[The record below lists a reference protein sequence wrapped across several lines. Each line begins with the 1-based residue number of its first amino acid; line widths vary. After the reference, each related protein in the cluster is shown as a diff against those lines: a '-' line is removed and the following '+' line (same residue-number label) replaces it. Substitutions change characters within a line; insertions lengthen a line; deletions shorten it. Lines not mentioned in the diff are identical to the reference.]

1 VRVSDPGRRA
11 ATLLG
16 LASVL
21 ALCVTAG
28 VAVAGEAE
36 RPASQVDSFVVELRA
51 AAKLAAQAKTSTGWL
66 AANNAKRCAQVEPA
80 AAKLAAAADAAKAI
94 FERYRKTKSR
104 YGLQEEI
111 QRITE
116 IALDLREARGS
127 LGNVAGETYKPTGA
141 DEEAALKQVGIFR
154 TVIALELEDRLE
166 IEGLADVLTSQSF
179 REVKNKVVS
188 ELERRLRKRAEQ
200 ELKRLTGLGIRL
212 NVPLK
217 EQIKDFLRA
226 EFSRFLSRLVISA
239 GPAGILISIVGGKI
253 FDPGRLVD
261 LIGAKLKAALR
272 EKGNLDAR
280 TKTSLASLEKSRREL
295 NALASS
301 APIDNVRRVV
311 REAERA
317 LNATKFLVSD
327 LERAKRNDLKLD
339 LDDAIADLKR
349 TLSLSKRRF
358 LLDSALLGEDFALG
372 VSAMKSFRA
381 EAERLSKK
389 LGCKPPPK
397 ESTGGGGGGGT
408 TGKWKAPTAS
418 VCVPKT
424 IRIEYHSDLGGKLG
438 EYNAVFSKL
447 VQTYPPDKYYAKCL
461 WFVEGKEAEAFVV
474 FLDLV
479 PPGLPGRLV
488 SGDCGR
494 TRKDSP
500 PFYYSRKRY
509 MTVSGGNRALFQN
522 AVGGNER
529 ILKGVLA
536 AAEAAGVGQACPKR

>member
-28 VAVAGEAE
+28 VAVAGETD

-536 AAEAAGVGQACPKR
+536 AAEAAGVGQGCSKG

>member
-28 VAVAGEAE
+28 VAVAGETE

-397 ESTGGGGGGGT
+397 ESTGGGGGGT

-474 FLDLV
+474 FLDLA

-494 TRKDSP
+494 TRKDSA

-522 AVGGNER
+522 AVGGNEK
-529 ILKGVLA
+529 ILKGVLT

>member
-494 TRKDSP
+494 TRKDSA